1 MTENILIKRKSINFW
16 HFVWI
21 SVVFSE
27 LLTAFL
33 NTAQGFIWFGK
44 YSPQLVMIGALDA
57 LIVPL
62 IVAPIVIYFMRH
74 AAELKKINEQLQQE
88 IENRMHAEQALV
100 QSEVRYRALINAINE
115 SEFLMD
121 PDGNLLVVN
130 ETTASRLGK
139 SVDDL
144 NGKCIY
150 DYIPSDVARL
160 MEKKGN
166 EVIRTGRPV
175 RFEDKRWGR
184 YFDNSVYPVRDTQ
197 GNIATLAIL
206 EHDITERKLAE
217 EERERLILDHLDA
230 LSSIKTLSGLLPICA
245 SCKKIRDDEGY
256 WSQLEAYIVEHSE
269 AIFSHGLCPE
279 CAAKVY
285 SELDKMKTDKGKE
298 GDR

>member
-33 NTAQGFIWFGK
+33 NTAQGLIWFGK

-74 AAELKKINEQLQQE
+74 TAELKKINEQFQQE
-88 IENRMHAEQALV
+88 IENRKHAEQALV

-139 SVDDL
+139 SIDDL

-160 MEKKGN
+160 MAEKGN

-206 EHDITERKLAE
+206 ENDVTERKLAE

-230 LSSIKTLSGLLPICA
+230 LSRIKTLSGLLPICA
-245 SCKKIRDDEGY
+245 SCKKIRDDAGY

-285 SELDKMKTDKGKE
+285 AELDIMKKDKGKE
-298 GDR
+298 SDR